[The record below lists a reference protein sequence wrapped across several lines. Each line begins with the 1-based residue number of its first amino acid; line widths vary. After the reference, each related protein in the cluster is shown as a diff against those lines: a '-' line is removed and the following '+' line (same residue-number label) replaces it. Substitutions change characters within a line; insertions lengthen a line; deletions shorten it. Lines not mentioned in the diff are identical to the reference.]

1 MDTVHQAD
9 QHSTHPQPLIT
20 LSGPTVLLGP
30 PHREIL
36 PLWVRWDNDLALS
49 ILSGDSARPRTPEST
64 EAEYVLYSG
73 GTRPDWVL
81 FVIYERATLRPIG
94 IVELTD
100 INLAHRTALFGI
112 RIGEADCWGKGYGTE
127 TAFLVLDYAFR
138 ALGLHNVMLDPFAYN
153 ERAIRSYAKAGFKDI
168 GRRRQAHRIGA
179 HAYDIVL
186 MDCLASDFHSPFAP
200 VIQLPPSSTQENI
213 L

>member
-1 MDTVHQAD
+1 MDGIQ
-9 QHSTHPQPLIT
+9 QPQQQSTYPQPLIT

-30 PHREIL
+30 PHREVL
-36 PLWVRWDNDLALS
+36 PLWAKWDNDLALS
-49 ILSGDSARPRTPEST
+49 ILSGDPARPRAVEAT
-64 EAEYVLYSG
+64 EAEYELYSKG
-73 GTRPDWVL
+73 ARPDWAL

-100 INLAHRTALFGI
+100 INPTHRTALFGI

-127 TAFLVLDYAFR
+127 TTFLVLDYAFR

-153 ERAIRSYAKAGFKDI
+153 ERAIRSYEKANFKEI
-168 GRRRQAHRIGA
+168 GRRRQAHRVGG

-186 MDCLASDFHSPFAP
+186 MDCLASDFHSPLPP
-200 VIQLPPSSTQENI
+200 VIQLPPSPAQENV